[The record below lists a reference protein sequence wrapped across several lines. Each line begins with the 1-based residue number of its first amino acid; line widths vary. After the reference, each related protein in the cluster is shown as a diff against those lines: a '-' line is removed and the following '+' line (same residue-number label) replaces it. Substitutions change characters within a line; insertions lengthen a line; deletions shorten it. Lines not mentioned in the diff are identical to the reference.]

1 MAQAK
6 DQHVPKPHTQRA
18 SRRSLATTVLCEG
31 RLNWLDHRVGRL
43 LDLPSFPKPSP
54 SSKDSSSSHVPSK
67 QASKRRQFFWTA
79 CPKMLRKNSSGRAFT
94 MPAKELTTASLLGKA
109 FGKPFPLS
117 RTRLYLLQNRKQRS
131 QAIARKW
138 LFRRSLKLPISEAN

>member
-1 MAQAK
+1 
-6 DQHVPKPHTQRA
+6 
-18 SRRSLATTVLCEG
+18 
-31 RLNWLDHRVGRL
+31 
-43 LDLPSFPKPSP
+43 
-54 SSKDSSSSHVPSK
+54 
-67 QASKRRQFFWTA
+67 
-79 CPKMLRKNSSGRAFT
+79 

-109 FGKPFPLS
+109 FGKPFPPS